1 MTHKTELTS
10 EILYTDPQL
19 IILFD
24 ALDELH
30 TAVGEDRWQDLTT
43 LNRRELITLLVELIY
58 VAQETVSELDAQQEP
73 PVKLRVLEKP

>member
-24 ALDELH
+24 ALDELLVVRLRQTFH
-30 TAVGEDRWQDLTT
+30 HDLVDRALDLWCYTGCLGT
-43 LNRRELITLLVELIY
+43 
-58 VAQETVSELDAQQEP
+58 S
-73 PVKLRVLEKP
+73 